1 MVANIMDI
9 EGDPVIGIVGGM
21 GPEAGLALFNKIL
34 LHTDA
39 RTDQEHLSV
48 MLMSFPK
55 HIADRTLFL
64 EGRVSAN
71 PAYSVA
77 RVLEKLQNAGSK
89 VAAIACNTCHAPAI
103 YNTILEE
110 LDRIHCSIKLVN
122 MPFETCRYIQEH
134 HAQVHRVGVMG
145 TNGTYKAGIYE
156 HLLKACGYEV
166 VVPDFGFQN
175 EVIHRM
181 IYDPEFGIKANL
193 NSITRET
200 KLLMDKALAFF
211 KQKKA
216 SAIILGCTEL
226 SLVTAN
232 DEVSTDMIVVDSI
245 DALALALIREA
256 QQAYTGN
263 LHSKS

>member
-1 MVANIMDI
+1 MSVNVMDI

-21 GPEAGLALFNKIL
+21 GPEAGLSLFNKIL
-34 LHTDA
+34 LHTEA

-55 HIADRTLFL
+55 HIADRTMFL
-64 EGRVSAN
+64 EGRVSVN

-77 RVLEKLQNAGSK
+77 RIFEKLESAGSK
-89 VAAIACNTCHAPAI
+89 VGAIACNTCHAPAI

-110 LDRIHCSIKLVN
+110 LDRTHCAIKLVN
-122 MPFETCRYIQEH
+122 MPFETCRYIKEH
-134 HAQVHRVGVMG
+134 HANVYRIGVMC
-145 TNGTYKAGIYE
+145 TNGTYKTGIYE
-156 HLLKACGYEV
+156 HLLKECGYEV

-175 EVIHRM
+175 DVIHRM
-181 IYDPEFGIKANL
+181 IYDPEFGIKANP
-193 NSITRET
+193 NSITREA

-211 KQKKA
+211 KQRKA

-226 SLVTAN
+226 SLVTAT
-232 DEVSTDMIVVDSI
+232 DEVATDMLVIDST

-256 QQAYTGN
+256 KHERTGN
-263 LHSKS
+263 LQK